1 MKVSIVTPVYNGART
16 LRRAL
21 DSALAQDFDDFE
33 MIVVDDGSTDATGE
47 ILAGYGDR
55 IRVIRQA
62 RAGCEAASST
72 GCRAARGEFIAWID
86 ADDIWMPNKLAMT
99 VPPLER
105 DRDCMLVFSNA
116 GKFLET
122 GETLDD
128 FVSPELAHAPTL
140 DEMLTHLWP
149 IVSTTTVVRRSAL
162 EQVGYFLTVPGG
174 VYNTCS
180 DVYTWIRLRE
190 LGHFHYVPEKLARY
204 SARPFPENIGQYRG
218 GQKYALRRIVAHY
231 GAKGRRLARA
241 VRAQQRSYNVNQLGY
256 LGLRAMREG
265 RSAEARRHFAHA
277 LKCNPA
283 SIKNALRL
291 MRTFLPAGIAR
302 RLTGRSRYA

>member
-1 MKVSIVTPVYNGART
+1 MKVSVVTPVYNGART

-21 DSALAQDFDDFE
+21 DSALAQQFDDFE
-33 MIVVDDGSTDATGE
+33 MIVVDDGSTDATPA
-47 ILAGYGDR
+47 ILASYGDR

-62 RAGCEAASST
+62 RSGCEGASTT

-99 VPPLER
+99 VSPLER
-105 DRDCMLVFSNA
+105 DPDCVLVFSNA

-128 FVSPELAHAPTL
+128 FVHPELAHAPTL

-149 IVSTTTVVRRSAL
+149 IISTTAVVRRSAL
-162 EQVGYFLTVPGG
+162 EQVGYFFTVPG

-180 DVYTWIRLRE
+180 DIYTWLRLRE
-190 LGHFHYVPEKLARY
+190 LGHFHYVPEKLAMY
-204 SARPFPENIGQYRG
+204 SARPFPDNIWQYKG
-218 GQKYALRRIVAHY
+218 GQKYALRRIVERY
-231 GAKGRRLARA
+231 GEKGRRLARGT
-241 VRAQQRSYNVNQLGY
+241 RNRQRSYNVNQLGY

-265 RSAEARRHFAHA
+265 RSADARRYFAYA
-277 LKCNPA
+277 LRCDPT
-283 SIKNALRL
+283 SIRNALRL
-291 MRTFLPAGIAR
+291 MRTFLPEGIAR